1 MDPALTTL
9 HRLLEEHADEIIDD
23 GTAWVRAESHA
34 DLSSRPYA
42 ETRGLVAQCLHFY
55 RAHIFAG
62 DTGPREAFIEVVTSN
77 RSNLKFSV
85 STLLRGFLSFREAM
99 TRLLARLELPAEQAL
114 AIVRRIDVVS
124 FEASF
129 RTADIYVAKLN
140 RVLDATREELIRKDK
155 LAALGGLVA
164 GVAHEINTPLGVA
177 VTAASL
183 VADRLHEVEAAFT
196 AGTLRRQDLQQ
207 GLIHAQEAARMTLG
221 NLRRAAGMVGNFKQI
236 AVDQTSEARREVAL
250 GPYVREVVASLG
262 PMYRRTPHRVLVQV
276 LQDVELTTFVG
287 AISQVCTNLVHNALM
302 HAFPGE
308 RPGQITLTVDRQGDG
323 GALLICRDDGAG
335 MDAQVLRRI
344 YEPFFTTQRG
354 RGGSG
359 LGMHIVHNL
368 VTDLL
373 GGSIAVE
380 SSPGQGTAVTIQLPN
395 LSAEVDLAAQAPER
409 P

>member
-9 HRLLEEHADEIIDD
+9 RQLLDEHGDEVVDE

-42 ETRGLVAQCLHFY
+42 ETRNLVAQCLHFY

-62 DTGPREAFIEVVTSN
+62 DTQPREAFIEIVTSN

-85 STLLRGFLSFREAM
+85 STLLRGFLSFREAV
-99 TRLLARLELPAEQAL
+99 TKLLARRAVPAELAL
-114 AIVRRIDVVS
+114 AIVRRVDEVS
-124 FEASF
+124 AEASF

-183 VADRLHEVEAAFT
+183 IADRLHEIDTAFT
-196 AGTLRRQDLQQ
+196 AGNLRRQDLQY
-207 GLIHAQEAARMTLG
+207 GLAQAQEAARMTLG
-221 NLRRAAGMVGNFKQI
+221 NLRRAAGLIGNFKQI
-236 AVDQTSEARREVAL
+236 AVDQASEARREVSL

-262 PMYRRTPHRVLVQV
+262 PLYRRTPHHVNV
-276 LQDVELTTFVG
+276 DVINDAVVTTYVG
-287 AISQVCTNLVHNALM
+287 AISQVCTNLVQNALV
-302 HAFPGE
+302 HAFPDE
-308 RPGQITLTVDRQGDG
+308 VSGQITLTVDRHDDG
-323 GALLICRDDGAG
+323 GALLLCRDDGAG
-335 MDAQVLRRI
+335 MEATVLRRI

-373 GGSIAVE
+373 GGEIMTS
-380 SSPGQGTAVTIQLPN
+380 SSPGQGTLVSIHLPN
-395 LSAEVDLAAQAPER
+395 QAPER

>member
-1 MDPALTTL
+1 MTL
-9 HRLLEEHADEIIDD
+9 RRLLDEHADEIIDD

-34 DLSSRPYA
+34 DLSSRPYS
-42 ETRGLVAQCLHFY
+42 ETRQLVAQCLNFY

-85 STLLRGFLSFREAM
+85 STLLRGFLSFREAV
-99 TRLLARLELPAEQAL
+99 TRLIARLGIAAEEAL
-114 AIVRRIDVVS
+114 VIVRRVDEVS
-124 FEASF
+124 AEASF

-183 VADRLHEVEAAFT
+183 VADRLHEVETAFT
-196 AGTLRRQDLQQ
+196 AGTLRRQDLQH
-207 GLIHAQEAARMTLG
+207 GLTQAQEAARMTLG

-236 AVDQTSEARREVAL
+236 AVDQQSEARRAVHL

-262 PMYRRTPHRVLVQV
+262 PLYRRTPHRVSVQV
-276 LQDVELTTFVG
+276 LAEVEVTTFVG
-287 AISQVCTNLVHNALM
+287 AISQVCTNLVQNALM
-302 HAFPGE
+302 HAFPADHL
-308 RPGQITLTVDRQGDG
+308 PGQITLSVDRRDGG
-323 GALLICRDDGAG
+323 GALLRCQDDGAG
-335 MDAQVLRRI
+335 MEATVLRRI
-344 YEPFFTTQRG
+344 YEPFFTTQRA

-373 GGSIAVE
+373 GGAITVE
-380 SSPGQGTAVTIQLPN
+380 SAPGEGTTVTIQLP
-395 LSAEVDLAAQAPER
+395 AQAPER